1 MYLITKSNPI
11 MKKKASQ
18 KLQLVK
24 IKISSLNKTN
34 QPVEKNRTLPTTKYV
49 SCGET
54 YWVC

>member
-1 MYLITKSNPI
+1 

-24 IKISSLNKTN
+24 IKIASLNKTN
-34 QPVEKNRTLPTTKYV
+34 KPEEKNRTLPTTQYV

>member
-1 MYLITKSNPI
+1 

-34 QPVEKNRTLPTTKYV
+34 QPVEKNRTLPTTQYV